1 METFSFLLLIVVAI
15 ILLVMA
21 ISVWKIFVKAG
32 QPGWAAIVPIY
43 NYIVMLDVVKKP
55 TWWIILLIVPVVS
68 WIIGVMVMNN
78 LAKVFGQGGGFA
90 LGLIFLPF
98 IFLPL
103 LAFGDYRYIDDIDET
118 IPAFAE

>member
-1 METFSFLLLIVVAI
+1 MQTLEPLLLVVIAVL
-15 ILLVMA
+15 ILMA
-21 ISVWKIFVKAG
+21 VSVWKIFTKAG

-55 TWWIILLIVPVVS
+55 TWWIVLLIVPIAN
-68 WIIGVMVMNN
+68 WIVGIMVMHN
-78 LAKVFGQGGGFA
+78 LAKVFGQGMGFT

-103 LAFGDYRYIDDIDET
+103 LAFGNFQYIDDNDESV
-118 IPAFAE
+118 PDFAY

>member
-1 METFSFLLLIVVAI
+1 MEDFIILLIVAP
-15 ILLVMA
+15 ILIVMA

-68 WIIGVMVMNN
+68 WIIAVMVMHN
-78 LAKVFGQGGGFA
+78 LAKVFGQGMGFT

-103 LAFGDYRYIDDIDET
+103 LAFGDFRYIDDIDEP